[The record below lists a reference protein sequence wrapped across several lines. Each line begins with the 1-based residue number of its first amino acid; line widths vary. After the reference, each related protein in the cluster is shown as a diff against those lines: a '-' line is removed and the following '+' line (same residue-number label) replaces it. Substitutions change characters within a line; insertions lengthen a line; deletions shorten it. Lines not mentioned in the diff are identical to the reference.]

1 MQSQLILQLFLS
13 TGMVGATVLI
23 HLAGLAV
30 LIALMRFHGDRML
43 SSQAMFNQLVAII
56 GVAFGLFALHTIEIW
71 TYALVY
77 DLLHAT
83 PDFES
88 ALYFST
94 VTYATIVYGDLT
106 LTKPWRILGAIEGT
120 NGVIL
125 LGWSTAFFVSVVTRM
140 RTVEN
145 EWLKGPDIKI

>member
-94 VTYATIVYGDLT
+94 VTYATIGYGDLT